1 MLNIIKKYVSKPN
14 FLLQK
19 QSRENFV
26 AIYVIKPVLTLNKP
40 TYVGCSILDCSKLLM
55 YEFYY
60 NCIKTKCNANLLF
73 RDTDSLVYEIKT
85 NDVCEDFYKDKD
97 LFDVSD
103 YPKDSKFFDPVNKNV
118 TGKRK
123 HEFKRKIISE
133 FVGLKSK
140 AFFD

>member
-14 FLLQK
+14 FVLQK

-40 TYVGCSILDCSKLLM
+40 IYVGCSILDCSKLLM

-60 NCIKTKCNANLLF
+60 NCIKTKSNANLLF

-85 NDVCEDFYKDKD
+85 NDLCEDFYKDKD
-97 LFDVSD
+97 LFDFSD
-103 YPKDSKFFDPVNKNV
+103 YPKDSVF
-118 TGKRK
+118 
-123 HEFKRKIISE
+123 
-133 FVGLKSK
+133 
-140 AFFD
+140 

>member
-14 FLLQK
+14 FVLQK

-40 TYVGCSILDCSKLLM
+40 IYVGCSILDCSKLWI

-85 NDVCEDFYKDKD
+85 NDLCEDFYKDKD
-97 LFDVSD
+97 LFDFSD
-103 YPKDSKFFDPVNKNV
+103 YPKDSVFW
-118 TGKRK
+118 
-123 HEFKRKIISE
+123 SCQ
-133 FVGLKSK
+133 
-140 AFFD
+140 

>member
-14 FLLQK
+14 FVLQK

-40 TYVGCSILDCSKLLM
+40 IYVGCSILDCSKLLM

-123 HEFKRKIISE
+123 HEFKKKKNSE
-133 FVGLKSK
+133 FVGLKPK